1 MAIKGG
7 GGSLLGKADA
17 TLVQGSFRE
26 AAADRPVNLSG
37 LYQRRA
43 DKFDDFLGMVSEAFD
58 TQTKLDKEIKIKT
71 DKTMADLEENIF
83 SGKMYEGYQDESYR
97 AATSVVKEI
106 EDFTGDKNSLEFKKL
121 QQKLTRL
128 ADVASKNEEIFT
140 KLATSNLSHIGS
152 GDELKLFN
160 QIANDY
166 NTGNNVSNV
175 TYDEEKGDYVF
186 TLKEDSTVLGPTEKP
201 LSMTMSELQKKLNTK
216 DPAGP
221 LQSIEILNDVAKNVN
236 NRDWD
241 ESYQNDVT
249 NMYKKIFDDPNKK
262 HNVMNEP
269 LPGKDYSLYEAIAGK
284 DENIQAEIFDALVAV
299 KFDYDG
305 DGPDTINEY
314 NNLTSENIQK
324 LKNAIKDGPE
334 SNDIVAKMMTKYA
347 GEHSYNI
354 GENLRK
360 EKEPKGGGGYFT
372 YSFAPNANDPSK
384 QLQISPLDA
393 QKAYDA
399 LQKKTGAW
407 QGAQGYYARTKSG
420 KYIRYDSRA
429 DYKKDVKNG
438 KLVTNEAGWKKVFGE
453 DSIWNAERV
462 IDENRVR
469 ELETATMIRSGGGKK
484 YD

>member
-1 MAIKGG
+1 MATKGG
-7 GGSLLGKADA
+7 GGSLLGKADT

-26 AAADRPVNLSG
+26 AAADRPANLSG

-58 TQTKLDKEIKIKT
+58 TQTKLDKEIKIQT

-166 NTGNNVSNV
+166 NTGDNVSNV

-186 TLKEDSTVLGPTEKP
+186 TLKGDSTVLGPTEKP

-221 LQSIEILNDVAKNVN
+221 IQSQEILTSIETNKNN
-236 NRDWD
+236 QPWN

-269 LPGKDYSLYEAIAGK
+269 LPGKNYSLYEAIAGK
-284 DENIQAEIFDALVAV
+284 DENVQAEIFDALVGV

-305 DGPDTINEY
+305 DGPDTIDEY
-314 NNLTSENIQK
+314 NNLTAENIQK

-334 SNDIVAKMMTKYA
+334 SNEIMARMMTKYA
-347 GEHSYNI
+347 GEHSYNM
-354 GENLRK
+354 GEKSREEDK
-360 EKEPKGGGGYFT
+360 DKGGLPDYLET
-372 YSFAPNANDPSK
+372 SFGSKSKVRANNFVK
-384 QLQISPLDA
+384 NL
-393 QKAYDA
+393 
-399 LQKKTGAW
+399 
-407 QGAQGYYARTKSG
+407 
-420 KYIRYDSRA
+420 
-429 DYKKDVKNG
+429 KNG
-438 KLVTNEAGWKKVFGE
+438 KKEIKDLQGNDFVLQADGRYKSTQKTADGKHVFRTPVQMMEQSEMDGYFPSIYEDLLNTAPTPTDISFVDYNKDSDNDGIPDAFDVTPE
-453 DSIWNAERV
+453 
-462 IDENRVR
+462 
-469 ELETATMIRSGGGKK
+469 GK
-484 YD
+484 